1 MRTVKEM
8 KRDFRRCNTASTAI
22 ENVMVIPFLICSFL
36 PIVTFNLSWL
46 WGALLFAIIQ
56 SVLHK
61 SNKDKFRNYLIE
73 HEDEL
78 YDEDIER
85 LRLPKIPKP
94 KLSKEEQGCWKC
106 SCGEYNQKY
115 ETSCHNCGKPQKRN
129 ESAPKTWRCE
139 CGALNDQSEKVCHR
153 CGKSSEL
160 PSLWRCECS
169 AINRPEDTICASC
182 GKPKPDSSA
191 AINQKS
197 AENPVTNNKSASDDE
212 AISSI
217 VKYKE
222 LFDSGVITEEEFSAK
237 KKELLKL

>member
-139 CGALNDQSEKVCHR
+139 C
-153 CGKSSEL
+153 
-160 PSLWRCECS
+160 S
-169 AINRPEDTICASC
+169 AINRPEDTVCASC

-197 AENPVTNNKSASDDE
+197 AENPVTNNKPDSDDE